1 VGGGTPERVRACE
14 AGVKMSR
21 RIGCGCVVV
30 MLTLLA
36 LSCAGSS
43 TPKQDPQTELA
54 NKVRLAQGYFRGGRT
69 TLALEAIQEAIDLDP
84 NNPGLHNFSG
94 QIHFVGG
101 RFPEAEAAYEEALRL
116 DPYLTDAHNNFGA
129 LYAETGRPSLA
140 EQEYLSALKDASY
153 PTPQKV
159 YMNLGAL
166 YASQGR
172 DDEALGML
180 RRAVEIDSSY
190 YRAHFELAGVL
201 DRQGKIEEAAREYE
215 VASPAY
221 RDSGEYHY
229 RLGFVYFRLNNFP
242 KATLQLER
250 VLDIAPGTES
260 AVRADELLKLM
271 GES

>member
-1 VGGGTPERVRACE
+1 MGGGTPERVRAFE

-21 RIGCGCVVV
+21 RIVCGCVVV

-36 LSCAGSS
+36 LSCGGSS
-43 TPKQDPQTELA
+43 KPKQDPQTELA
-54 NKVRLAQGYFRGGRT
+54 NKVRMAQGYFRAGRT

-84 NNPGLHNFSG
+84 SNPGLHNFSG
-94 QIHFVGG
+94 QIHFVAG
-101 RFPEAEAAYEEALRL
+101 RYPEAEAAYEEALRL
-116 DPYLTDAHNNFGA
+116 DPYLTDAHNNLGA

-159 YMNLGAL
+159 YMNLGSL

-215 VASPAY
+215 VALPEY

-229 RLGFVYFRLNNFP
+229 RLGFVYFRLKNFP
-242 KATLQLER
+242 KATLELER

-260 AVRADELLKLM
+260 AVRADELLKLI
-271 GES
+271 GQS

>member
-1 VGGGTPERVRACE
+1 MGGGTPERGRVCE

-21 RIGCGCVVV
+21 RIVCGCVVV

-36 LSCAGSS
+36 LSCGGSS
-43 TPKQDPQTELA
+43 TPKQNPQTELA
-54 NKVRLAQGYFRGGRT
+54 NKVRLAQGYFRAGRT

-84 NNPGLHNFSG
+84 KNPGLHNFSG
-94 QIHFVGG
+94 QIHFVAS
-101 RFPEAEAAYEEALRL
+101 RYPEAEAAYEEALRL
-116 DPYLTDAHNNFGA
+116 DPYLTDAHNNLGA

-180 RRAVEIDSSY
+180 RRAVEIDSTY

-201 DRQGKIEEAAREYE
+201 DRQGKLEEAAREYE
-215 VASPAY
+215 VALPEY
-221 RDSGEYHY
+221 RGSGEYHY
-229 RLGFVYFRLNNFP
+229 RLGFVYFRLHNHA
-242 KATLQLER
+242 KATTELET

-271 GES
+271 GPS